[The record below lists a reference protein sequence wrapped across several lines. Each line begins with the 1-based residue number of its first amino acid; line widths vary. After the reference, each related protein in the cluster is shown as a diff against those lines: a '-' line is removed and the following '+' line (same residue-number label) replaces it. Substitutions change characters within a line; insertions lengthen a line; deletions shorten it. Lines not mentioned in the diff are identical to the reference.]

1 MKIAVAVW
9 KNRISP
15 LLDSASMLLI
25 AKIESG
31 SIISRRYETFQSEVL
46 SSKAIRIHTMGV
58 KVVICGAVSHF
69 LANMIEAYGIR
80 IIPFVAGDV
89 NQVLDTYLKGNL
101 PTPKF
106 QMPGCR
112 IRRRRRFRSAGS
124 LRKI

>member
-1 MKIAVAVW
+1 MKIGITVW

-15 LLDSASMLLI
+15 LFDSAQMLLI
-25 AKIESG
+25 AEIKNGTITG
-31 SIISRRYETFQSEVL
+31 KHYEPFHL
-46 SSKAIRIHTMGV
+46 DFPSSKAIRIYNLGV
-58 KVVICGAVSHF
+58 RVVICGAVSHF

-89 NQVLDTYLKGNL
+89 NKVIDAYLKGNL
-101 PTPKF
+101 PTQKF
-106 QMPGCR
+106 QMPGCG

>member
-1 MKIAVAVW
+1 MKIGITVW

-15 LLDSASMLLI
+15 LFDSAQMLLI
-25 AKIESG
+25 AEIENET
-31 SIISRRYETFQSEVL
+31 ITDKYYELFHL
-46 SSKAIRIHTMGV
+46 YLPSSKAIQIYNMGV
-58 KVVICGAVSHF
+58 KVIICGAISYF

-89 NQVLDTYLKGNL
+89 NHVLDAYLKGNL
-101 PTPKF
+101 PTPNF
-106 QMPGCR
+106 QMPGCG

>member
-1 MKIAVAVW
+1 MKIGITVW

-15 LLDSASMLLI
+15 LFDSAQMLLI
-25 AKIESG
+25 AEIKNGTITG
-31 SIISRRYETFQSEVL
+31 KHYEPFHL
-46 SSKAIRIHTMGV
+46 HLPSSKAIQTYNMGV
-58 KVVICGAVSHF
+58 EVVICGAISYF

-89 NQVLDTYLKGNL
+89 NHVLDAYLKGNL
-101 PTPKF
+101 PTQKF
-106 QMPGCR
+106 QMPGCG

>member
-1 MKIAVAVW
+1 MKIGITVW

-15 LLDSASMLLI
+15 LFDSARMLLI
-25 AKIESG
+25 AEIENGTIVG
-31 SIISRRYETFQSEVL
+31 SHYETLHSEVL
-46 SSKAIRIHTMGV
+46 SSKATKIYTMGV
-58 KVVICGAVSHF
+58 KVVICGAISYF

-89 NQVLDTYLKGNL
+89 NHVLDAYLKGNL
-101 PTPKF
+101 PTQKF
-106 QMPGCR
+106 QMPGCG

>member
-46 SSKAIRIHTMGV
+46 SSKAIRINTMRV

-80 IIPFVAGDV
+80 IIPFVAGDI
-89 NQVLDTYLKGNL
+89 NQVIDAYLKGNL
-101 PTPKF
+101 SAAKF
-106 QMPGCR
+106 QMPGCGFKR
-112 IRRRRRFRSAGS
+112 QRRFGAADS
-124 LRKI
+124 LKKI

>member
-1 MKIAVAVW
+1 MKIGITVW
-9 KNRISP
+9 QNRISP

-25 AKIESG
+25 AEIKNGTIVG
-31 SIISRRYETFQSEVL
+31 SHYEMFHSEVL
-46 SSKAIRIHTMGV
+46 SSKALKIYTMGV
-58 KVVICGAVSHF
+58 KVVICGAISYF
-69 LANMIEAYGIR
+69 LANIIESYGIR

-112 IRRRRRFRSAGS
+112 IRRQRRFRSAHS

>member
-1 MKIAVAVW
+1 MKIGITVW

-15 LLDSASMLLI
+15 LFDSAQMLLI
-25 AKIESG
+25 AEIKNGTITG
-31 SIISRRYETFQSEVL
+31 KHYKPFHL
-46 SSKAIRIHTMGV
+46 DLPPSKAIQIYNLGV

-89 NQVLDTYLKGNL
+89 NKVIDAYLKGNL
-101 PTPKF
+101 PAAKF
-106 QMPGCR
+106 LMPGCG

-124 LRKI
+124 

>member
-1 MKIAVAVW
+1 MKIGITVW

-15 LLDSASMLLI
+15 LFDSARMLLI
-25 AKIESG
+25 AEIENG
-31 SIISRRYETFQSEVL
+31 TITGKHFEPFHLDLL
-46 SSKAIRIHTMGV
+46 SSKAIRIYNLGV
-58 KVVICGAVSHF
+58 RVVICGAVSHF

-89 NQVLDTYLKGNL
+89 NKVIDAYLKGNL
-101 PTPKF
+101 PAAKF
-106 QMPGCR
+106 QMPGCG

>member
-1 MKIAVAVW
+1 MKIGITVW

-15 LLDSASMLLI
+15 LFDSAQMLLI
-25 AKIESG
+25 AEIKNGTITG
-31 SIISRRYETFQSEVL
+31 KHYEPFHL
-46 SSKAIRIHTMGV
+46 DFPSSKAIRICNLGV
-58 KVVICGAVSHF
+58 RVVICGAVSHF

-89 NQVLDTYLKGNL
+89 NKVIDAYLKGNL
-101 PTPKF
+101 PAMKF
-106 QMPGCR
+106 QMPGCG